1 MRFIAN
7 CQAPVFAHCHPG
19 WRNRKVDLKINKNK
33 VQKSKNKYPKNI
45 KFIKEHEHKIT
56 LFFQICFS
64 SFTQGRT

>member
-45 KFIKEHEHKIT
+45 K
-56 LFFQICFS
+56 
-64 SFTQGRT
+64 